1 MNSRECL
8 SRGGVLL
15 IDERNYQRILDNRE
29 AALSGKLHSSGKYL
43 YTGTTRVKA
52 RFVEVRDNLIL
63 IEYSHL
69 ETGKRAFYKV
79 YPHKRGELEGLLK
92 EAGFTVKKK
101 FSDYEEGDN
110 PDADFYQYACEK

>member
-1 MNSRECL
+1 
-8 SRGGVLL
+8 
-15 IDERNYQRILDNRE
+15 
-29 AALSGKLHSSGKYL
+29 
-43 YTGTTRVKA
+43 
-52 RFVEVRDNLIL
+52 LIL